1 MMSPNLPTNSRES
14 TTTTIIIAS
23 TNSTGSSAN
32 LTTNSSDSTANL
44 TTNSSESTNSTN
56 SHHSTHS
63 TNSTPTTNTPATS
76 TSTSDDSESVDSEVK
91 ELIKGRE
98 SLTFGPEALTSMA
111 KGSQQQQQKR
121 QQQQHGGDGKASS
134 VDLTV
139 SSSSN
144 MSSMSHGHGHAP
156 PMPYHYGNYIR
167 LTDQQGNIFILH
179 PNGYATPVRQIT
191 GHIGG
196 SGYTNMLTQQLYAQ
210 NSIRSF
216 AAIPAPPPMSC
227 NQPPSQMPPQI
238 PPQMPTSLSSQINSH
253 GVSANTNGGYV
264 SSSNATMMMTSSNTA
279 NTKEPSSDVGA
290 HSAGVTAFPI
300 FPYPPQPGLT
310 MTPSTTSSL
319 TRSPYRK
326 NFRKFRHLGSHSS
339 RRGGGGGGGGDVGSN
354 GRHSNLHEVQTSIL
368 TLAQFCGD
376 LDLGTTNRF
385 GNLDSTSII
394 INSSSA
400 NISSRSSFR
409 SVLHLK
415 PK

>member
-1 MMSPNLPTNSRES
+1 MMSPNLPP
-14 TTTTIIIAS
+14 IQ
-23 TNSTGSSAN
+23 GSPPPPP
-32 LTTNSSDSTANL
+32 SSSHQQIQP
-44 TTNSSESTNSTN
+44 STNSTN

-144 MSSMSHGHGHAP
+144 MSQYIHFASKRIRNPSET
-156 PMPYHYGNYIR
+156 NYWTYR
-167 LTDQQGNIFILH
+167 
-179 PNGYATPVRQIT
+179 
-191 GHIGG
+191 G

-376 LDLGTTNRF
+376 WIWAPRIGLETWIQLQ
-385 GNLDSTSII
+385 LLSI
-394 INSSSA
+394 
-400 NISSRSSFR
+400 
-409 SVLHLK
+409 
-415 PK
+415 